1 MKIISQRLILAFIIC
16 SISAGLFVFMA
27 NSIAIESIEQFDSS
41 IIGAVQA
48 LEATWLTIVFKV
60 VTWIGS
66 AYVVIPI
73 TLIAFLL
80 LYFKYQRRGQAILF
94 VTVIIATVSS
104 NELLKNY
111 FQRERPEI
119 HRIIDAAGLSFPSG
133 HTMMALSLYAVIAY
147 TVWRNLKSLQHR
159 ILLILW
165 VTLMILMIATSRIY
179 LGVHYPSDIVG
190 GLAASTFLVTFIIAI
205 YEIFKHRK
213 KHI

>member
-1 MKIISQRLILAFIIC
+1 MKINSQRLILAFIIC

-48 LEATWLTIVFKV
+48 LEATWLTIVFKL
-60 VTWIGS
+60 VTSIGS

-133 HTMMALSLYAVIAY
+133 HTMMAL
-147 TVWRNLKSLQHR
+147 
-159 ILLILW
+159 
-165 VTLMILMIATSRIY
+165 IY
-179 LGVHYPSDIVG
+179 MQ
-190 GLAASTFLVTFIIAI
+190 
-205 YEIFKHRK
+205 
-213 KHI
+213 